1 MNSGIELKSV
11 ESGEA
16 VEKVDTA
23 KTPKGGWTLL
33 ILGLLVVGLF
43 FTSCAV
49 GRYAISFSDLGRIFL
64 AKLFG
69 LKMTGSP
76 AMETVLF
83 AVRLPRIGAALM
95 IGGALALAGGTYQ
108 GLFKNPMVSPDIL
121 GASAGAGFGAAVAI
135 LCSFNVVG
143 IQIVSFCCGLGAV
156 LLTFLISKS
165 IGRSNNPLL
174 VLVLTGMVVSTLFS
188 SFISMTKYVADP
200 DSKLPAITFWLM
212 GSLASV
218 NTKDDIML
226 LISFLLGAIP
236 LFLMRWRLNVLSFG
250 DEEARALG
258 INTERTRL
266 VIIIGSTL
274 LTAASV
280 SVSGM
285 IGWIGLVI
293 PHFSRMLVGPN
304 YRVLLPA
311 SALVGSAFLLAV
323 DDLARCLFA
332 IEIPLGIL
340 TSIIGAPFFV
350 YLLMKGRRGWL

>member
-1 MNSGIELKSV
+1 MNSGVELKSV
-11 ESGEA
+11 ESGGT
-16 VEKVDTA
+16 VEKAAVA
-23 KTPKGGWTLL
+23 KTPKGGRTLAG
-33 ILGLLVVGLF
+33 LGLLVVGLF
-43 FTSCAV
+43 FISCAV
-49 GRYAISFSDLGRIFL
+49 GRYAIPFPDLGRIFL

-69 LKMTGSP
+69 LNPAGSP
-76 AMETVLF
+76 TLETVLF

-95 IGGALALAGGTYQ
+95 VGGALAMAGGAYQ

-135 LCSFNVVG
+135 LCSLNIVG
-143 IQIVSFCCGLGAV
+143 IQAASFCGGLGAV
-156 LLTFLISKS
+156 VITFLISKS

-174 VLVLTGMVVSTLFS
+174 VLVLTGMVVSTLFA

-200 DSKLPAITFWLM
+200 DNKLPAITFWLM

-218 NTKDDIML
+218 NAKDDIMV
-226 LISFLLGAIP
+226 LIPFLLGTVP

-258 INTERTRL
+258 INTERARL
-266 VIIIGSTL
+266 VIIVGSTL

-293 PHFSRMLVGPN
+293 PHFSRMLVGPD
-304 YRVLLPA
+304 YRILLPA
-311 SALVGSAFLLAV
+311 SALIGSAFLLVV
-323 DDLARCLFA
+323 DDLARCLFPM
-332 IEIPLGIL
+332 EIPLGIL
-340 TSIIGAPFFV
+340 TSLIGAPFFV